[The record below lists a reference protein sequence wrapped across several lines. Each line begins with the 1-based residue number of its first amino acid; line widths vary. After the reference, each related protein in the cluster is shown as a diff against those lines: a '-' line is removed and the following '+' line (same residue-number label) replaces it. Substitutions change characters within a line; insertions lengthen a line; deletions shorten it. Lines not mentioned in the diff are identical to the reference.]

1 MRVSFFCLLCMRKN
15 RNNQIYLV
23 MKEFVKYLGV
33 VLALIGV
40 VIFIAYSQMI
50 GGSNSYLVAGMA
62 CVTLGVVAHILI
74 NKFVI

>member
-1 MRVSFFCLLCMRKN
+1 
-15 RNNQIYLV
+15 